1 MKIARKDQIIHLV
14 TENRIVKANE
24 LAEKFQVSMETIRRD
39 LEQLEKEQIVRRVHG
54 GAVLNVASGIEP
66 DYSYREIKNYEQKIM
81 IGKKAAELVKDG
93 DTIIIDI
100 GTTTLQMAKFLR
112 GKSIT
117 VFTNSIKFAQ
127 ELMDEEKVQLYLL
140 GGKVRRGEGSTSG
153 FMAEDHVDLLL
164 ADKLFLGVAGLDE
177 RMGVM
182 DFHIEECNLRR
193 HCVSHS
199 KEIIALADYSKVGQR
214 ALNQVCLPEK
224 IDILITDE
232 RADKQILKRL
242 RERGV
247 ETVIA

>member
-66 DYSYREIKNYEQKIM
+66 DYSYREIKNYELKIM

-112 GKSIT
+112 GKSI
-117 VFTNSIKFAQ
+117 SHEI
-127 ELMDEEKVQLYLL
+127 LISD
-140 GGKVRRGEGSTSG
+140 
-153 FMAEDHVDLLL
+153 
-164 ADKLFLGVAGLDE
+164 
-177 RMGVM
+177 
-182 DFHIEECNLRR
+182 ICNT
-193 HCVSHS
+193 
-199 KEIIALADYSKVGQR
+199 G
-214 ALNQVCLPEK
+214 
-224 IDILITDE
+224 IDIVAT
-232 RADKQILKRL
+232 ADIS
-242 RERGV
+242 
-247 ETVIA
+247 

>member
-1 MKIARKDQIIHLV
+1 M

-153 FMAEDHVDLLL
+153 FMAEDHV
-164 ADKLFLGVAGLDE
+164 
-177 RMGVM
+177 
-182 DFHIEECNLRR
+182 
-193 HCVSHS
+193 
-199 KEIIALADYSKVGQR
+199 
-214 ALNQVCLPEK
+214 
-224 IDILITDE
+224 
-232 RADKQILKRL
+232 
-242 RERGV
+242 
-247 ETVIA
+247 